1 MSYLIL
7 GPPGDNNVDIIRR
20 NLMHN
25 FHSMTVREIAL
36 EMPITTRVFEEFKI
50 DYCCHG
56 NTLFDEACKDAG
68 AEPGIV
74 MEKID
79 GMIGKLG
86 NREHEWLADASLGEL
101 IDHILDKHHV
111 YTRAEMEQLTPLM
124 AKVATRHGDHYG
136 YLLELKE
143 SFTSLCAE
151 LTPHMMKEENVLFPY
166 IRRLEDD
173 LSKQIQGSMP
183 PFGTVQNP
191 IRMMRLEHDTAGDL
205 LRKMRLVTNDYA
217 LPDDACPSFSA
228 LYSRLAEFEADLHQH
243 IHLENNLLFPRAVE
257 LEQKTFPLAL
267 E

>member
-1 MSYLIL
+1 
-7 GPPGDNNVDIIRR
+7 
-20 NLMHN
+20 MHD

-36 EMPITTRVFEEFKI
+36 EMPITTRVFEEYKI

-68 AEPGIV
+68 AEPGVVI
-74 MEKID
+74 EKID
-79 GMIGKLG
+79 GIIAKLG
-86 NREHEWLADASLGEL
+86 NREHQWEADATLGEL

-111 YTRAEMEQLTPLM
+111 YTRAEIEQLTPLM
-124 AKVATRHGDHYG
+124 AKVASRHGGHHG
-136 YLLELKE
+136 YLFELEEL
-143 SFTSLCAE
+143 FTSLCAE

-166 IRRLEDD
+166 ICRLEDD
-173 LSKQIQGSMP
+173 LSKQIQGSLP
-183 PFGTVQNP
+183 PFGTVQHP
-191 IRMMRLEHDTAGDL
+191 IRMMRIEHDKAGDL
-205 LRKMRLVTNDYA
+205 LKQMRVLTSDYA